1 MLSLKAPW
9 GCEAIKLKQF
19 LCCHGLLKR
28 SHLSNLF
35 PVNGNLKFIRKGKK
49 KKKGTSVKCI
59 LNVKTKT
66 LSQPLNLFSNIWFLF
81 SIEVLYQPQDT
92 PDRKN

>member
-49 KKKGTSVKCI
+49 KKR
-59 LNVKTKT
+59 
-66 LSQPLNLFSNIWFLF
+66 NLCKMY
-81 SIEVLYQPQDT
+81 IEC
-92 PDRKN
+92 KNKDFVTASEFV